1 MFYTT
6 EKLSAR
12 LSLTNEGF
20 LVCHDVPIARTG
32 KQLYSTEEVPIE
44 SKDGIVEISRAPE
57 DVFDEVTIASFE
69 GKPVTIDHPSDFVSP
84 ENWKELAVGTTQNV
98 RRGEGNQA
106 DLLIADLL
114 VTDKEA
120 INAILHEGL
129 REVSCGYESSYE
141 QTALGKGR
149 QFDIVGNHVALVER
163 GRAGSRCAIKDKQG
177 VNMAKKSFKDR
188 LLAAFRAN
196 DEESIERLAEE
207 VGNDS
212 PSAEGSHIHL
222 HLNSGQNAVQ
232 TDSAEGEGGE
242 GSEGGEGDDNSVDAR
257 LSRIEAA
264 IASLMEAKTGDS
276 EEDDDAEE
284 MAEGEG
290 EEGEEFTDGDDEDEE
305 GEGEEQFADTL
316 IEAETAGKADVGKTF
331 DGYKRVVARAEI
343 IAAGMSFP
351 TADAAKGKG
360 VLDTIKRKALAKA
373 MTTDS
378 GKKVIAPLLMGKPL
392 KALTGDA
399 LNAVFVGA
407 SELMRERNNAN
418 GIRMGVT
425 TKDFGRTS
433 AVSEIN
439 ARNKAFWANR
449 K

>member
-44 SKDGIVEISRAPE
+44 SKDGIVEIHRAEE
-57 DVFDEVTIASFE
+57 DVFDPKTIASFE
-69 GKPVTIDHPSDFVSP
+69 GKPVTIDHPPEFVSP
-84 ENWKELAVGTTQNV
+84 ENWKKLAVGTAQNV
-98 RRGEGNQA
+98 RRGTQEQS

-114 VTDKEA
+114 ITDKEA
-120 INAILHEGL
+120 INAILHDGL

-141 QTALGKGR
+141 QTDLGKGR

-196 DEESIERLAEE
+196 DEETIERLAEE
-207 VGNDS
+207 VG
-212 PSAEGSHIHL
+212 EGSASEGQNIHI
-222 HLNSGQNAVQ
+222 HLNSGQTAKDESMGEEEKAEEKPVE
-232 TDSAEGEGGE
+232 DEGE
-242 GSEGGEGDDNSVDAR
+242 DNSVEAR
-257 LSRIEAA
+257 LGRIEAA

-276 EEDDDAEE
+276 EETEAEE

-290 EEGEEFTDGDDEDEE
+290 EEGEEFEDADEEE
-305 GEGEEQFADTL
+305 GEEEFTDTL
-316 IEAETAGKADVGKTF
+316 IEAETAPRADVGKTF
-331 DGYKRVVARAEI
+331 DGYKAVISRAEI
-343 IAAGMSFP
+343 LAAGMSFP
-351 TADAAKGKG
+351 TADAAKGNKEI
-360 VLDTIKRKALAKA
+360 LNTIKRKAIAKA

-378 GKKVIAPLLMGKPL
+378 GKACVAPFLMGRSL
-392 KALTGDA
+392 KSLTADS

-407 SELMRERNNAN
+407 AELMRQRNNAQGVRA
-418 GIRMGVT
+418 GIT
-425 TKDFGRTS
+425 TKDFGRVS

-439 ARNKAFWANR
+439 ARNREFWANR